1 MDDCQRNRLERAK
14 EQDIFVSKVD
24 CMPGSFIFVVQ
35 GISDDYQV
43 QIYRQIE
50 LWPPICTCEDHYWR
64 GSLCKHI
71 MLCLKLMGVDD
82 QDLGDTTWG
91 PEQGELIQYLCNA
104 HECVGNCLQ
113 ADQCNG

>member
-1 MDDCQRNRLERAK
+1 
-14 EQDIFVSKVD
+14 
-24 CMPGSFIFVVQ
+24 MPGSFIFVVQ

-113 ADQCNG
+113 ADQRNGFHAESVSGTIHNEKENALL